1 MYNFEATINTL
12 YQLKKYIDMGRWI
25 EIQMLEAEDEK
36 YSIALDNAILGLKML
51 EQRGWERD
59 IATTQLHELGLGL
72 GQKVDH
78 VKELIDKSK
87 PMKPNEVVGIYG
99 ISKPVCPRC
108 GNDLFEEYCA
118 ECGQKIE
125 F

>member
-36 YSIALDNAILGLKML
+36 YSIALDNAISGLKML

-59 IATTQLHELGLGL
+59 IATAQLHELGIGL
-72 GQKVDH
+72 GQKIDGIYLTH
-78 VKELIDKSK
+78 DKYKELLEYKLMYK
-87 PMKPNEVVGIYG
+87 
-99 ISKPVCPRC
+99 
-108 GNDLFEEYCA
+108 DLC
-118 ECGQKIE
+118 K
-125 F
+125 